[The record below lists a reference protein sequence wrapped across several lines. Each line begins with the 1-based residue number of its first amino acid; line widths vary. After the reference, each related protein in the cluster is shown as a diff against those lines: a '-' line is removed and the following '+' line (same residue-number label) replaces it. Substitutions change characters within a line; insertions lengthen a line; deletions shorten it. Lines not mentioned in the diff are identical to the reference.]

1 MKSLPKILLSAL
13 LVVGVFAFLT
23 MCEKQ
28 TDDQVAATTLAQNPE
43 TNDNSASD
51 RSGSVTSCIECD
63 LEWRFLCDQT
73 KCDGGNY
80 DKTLVWLFGNS
91 FNESGGNG
99 TCCTFYQTR
108 VEWNGPLSV
117 SEWLPVDPGILKS
130 SVYPAMLAN
139 IGTSGCGD
147 GQTKIFPEGI
157 VPGGGRIPGTLKV
170 QFRRKGDT
178 AGTTLTQHNFPINPD
193 LVSCVIDPAVINNR
207 EALGIPI
214 TIQNDCRV
222 TSQYM
227 VTPEVLGQFPNLCG
241 EGEGGDR

>member
-13 LVVGVFAFLT
+13 LVVGVFVFLT

-28 TDDQVAATTLAQNPE
+28 TDDQVAATTLAQTPE
-43 TNDNSASD
+43 TNDNPASD
-51 RSGSVTSCIECD
+51 RSGNVTSCIECD

-73 KCDGGNY
+73 RCDGGNY
-80 DKTLVWLFGNS
+80 DKTVVWLFGDR

-99 TCCTFYQTR
+99 TCCSNYQFR
-108 VEWNGPLSV
+108 HEWNGAPSV
-117 SEWLPVDPGILKS
+117 SEWLPLDPGILKS
-130 SVYPAMLAN
+130 SVYPAMFAN
-139 IGTSGCGD
+139 IGTNTCNGEV
-147 GQTKIFPEGI
+147 KIFADGA
-157 VPGGGRIPGTLKV
+157 VPGGRIPGTLKV

-178 AGTTLTQHNFPINPD
+178 AGTTLTQHNIPMNPD
-193 LVSCVIDPAVINNR
+193 LGPCVVDEKTANPRVD
-207 EALGIPI
+207 GIPVI
-214 TIQNDCRV
+214 IQNDCRV